1 MTLSFKENN
10 ISQIP
15 ALKMLHKLGYKYL
28 SPDEVMRL
36 RGNSMSNVLL
46 EPILRDQ
53 LTRINT
59 VQVSSYRTTVFSE
72 QNIIAG
78 IDALKNLPMS
88 EGYISASQAVYDLLT
103 AGKTLEQIVDGDK
116 KSYVMQYIDWNN
128 IENNVFHVT
137 EEFAVSRTGMNDTYR
152 PDIVLF
158 VNGIPLCIIECKRPD
173 IKDSLNQAISQHL
186 RNQKEDGIRSLYV
199 YSALLLATNVN
210 EVSYATTGTPKK
222 FWNKWTE
229 QFADK
234 TAEELY
240 RYKLAEKVNEKSNRI
255 DISWNGYNRMSAEPS
270 EEYGAPLI
278 PSAQDAYLYDLCRPE
293 RLLNLMYKYTLYDD
307 GIKKIAR
314 YQQYFAVEKVMERVR
329 NIEGG
334 RRKGGVIW
342 HTQGSGKS
350 LTMVL
355 LAQAILLD
363 KSIKNPRIILVTDRT
378 DLDRQIT
385 TTFRKCQVH
394 VENATTGSNLVK
406 LLESKSSTVI
416 TTIINKFETAVRGL
430 KSPLTDPNIFVLI
443 DEGHRSQYGEM
454 GIKMEKALPNACFIA
469 MTGTPLMKKE
479 KSTAAKFG
487 GIIQPIYTVDQA
499 VKDGAVVPL
508 LYEGRMVPQMVH
520 AESIDRY
527 FDRICEWM
535 TDAQRADMKKKFSRA
550 DQINQTEQRIYA
562 IAWDISQHFQKNW
575 QGSKFKAQLV
585 APRKRVAIMY
595 KKFLDEIN
603 IVTSEVLITSPDT
616 REGEDDAFGG
626 TSNTEVA
633 FWKRMMD
640 EHGTPKKYE
649 QNIINRFKNSEKP
662 EIIIVV
668 DKLLTG
674 FDEPKNTVLYLD
686 RKLKDHT
693 LLQAIARVNRVCD
706 DKEFG
711 YIVDYYGVF
720 SNLNDALEIYTD
732 FDEEDLNGT
741 YTNIAD
747 EVAKLAQRHSD
758 VWEILKPVKNTNDL
772 EAYGEILRLEDKRA
786 TFYER
791 LTTYA
796 RTLKIALSSIDFHKT
811 TPQEQI
817 DRYKNDLAMFLKLRK
832 TVQERFSDTIDYSQ
846 YEGQIQKLID
856 THIESGD
863 VEIITELINIFD
875 KEKFAEEV
883 EKIVGK
889 VAKADTIASRTAKYI
904 NESMETDPAFFKKFS
919 KMLEEAI
926 EEYKLGRIS
935 EAEYLQRAENIMHQV
950 LSHTDSEIPESLQN
964 NNAGRAYFG
973 LSLEVY
979 KAVCKDDNKF
989 NINKLALITATKI
1002 DEIIKK
1008 NIFTDGTLMVDWTA
1022 KSNLKS
1028 SMKLEIED
1036 FLIDDIKRKYDVP
1049 LTFDDM
1055 DSIIDRSVDVA
1066 TKWFQ

>member
-1 MTLSFKENN
+1 MTLSFKEDH

-15 ALKMLHKLGYKYL
+15 ALKILQKLGYKYL

-59 VQVSSYRTTVFSE
+59 VQVSSYRTTMFSE

-199 YSALLLATNVN
+199 YSALLLVTNVN

-255 DISWNGYNRMSAEPS
+255 DISWNGYNRISAEPS

-314 YQQYFAVEKVMERVR
+314 YQQYFAVEKVMERIR

-406 LLESKSSTVI
+406 LLENKSSTVI

-603 IVTSEVLITSPDT
+603 IVSSEVLITSPDT

-633 FWKRMMD
+633 FWKHMMD

-786 TFYER
+786 NFYEK